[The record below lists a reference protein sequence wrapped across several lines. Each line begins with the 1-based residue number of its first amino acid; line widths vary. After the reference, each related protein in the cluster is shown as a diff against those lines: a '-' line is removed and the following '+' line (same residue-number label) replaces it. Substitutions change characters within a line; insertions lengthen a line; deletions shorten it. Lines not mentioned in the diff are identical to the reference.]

1 MDMTLRSFGFLT
13 WLFVAAVAVGCGR
26 ETPAP
31 PAPTVPPATTTAPLP
46 PAAPATA
53 PTPPPATST
62 VGQKVDDATI
72 TAKVKTA
79 LLADPDVKG
88 TDINVDTSAGVVSL
102 KGVTANQ
109 AQADKAV
116 QIARGVE
123 GVSNV
128 QSQLTVK

>member
-1 MDMTLRSFGFLT
+1 MTLRSFRFLT

-26 ETPAP
+26 TDTPAP
-31 PAPTVPPATTTAPLP
+31 PTTTVPPTTTAPSPPATT
-46 PAAPATA
+46 APA
-53 PTPPPATST
+53 PPPATST

-88 TDINVDTSAGVVSL
+88 TDINVDTSGGVVSL
-102 KGVTANQ
+102 KGVAANQ
-109 AQADKAV
+109 AQVDKAV

>member
-1 MDMTLRSFGFLT
+1 MTLRSFGFLT
-13 WLFVAAVAVGCGR
+13 WLLVAAVAVGCGR
-26 ETPAP
+26 TETPAP
-31 PAPTVPPATTTAPLP
+31 PAPTVPPAAAPLP
-46 PAAPATA
+46 PAAPGTTA
-53 PTPPPATST
+53 PAPPPATST